1 MKPLTL
7 DQCEVTLECL
17 PEDTSVR
24 GNAMAS
30 GDDVADRECEDSI
43 LRDLE
48 NGNEWAWCIVKVTV
62 AWKGWRGTDYLG
74 ACSYASEA
82 DFRQPGGYFESMC
95 QTALAELNKS
105 LANAKAELDSLEGG
119 I

>member
-17 PEDTSVR
+17 PEDTALE
-24 GNAMAS
+24 GNLCAHD
-30 GDDVADRECEDSI
+30 GDDACYAKVREQI
-43 LRDLE
+43 R
-48 NGNEWAWCIVKVTV
+48 NGNDWAWCIVKVTV

-82 DFRQPGGYFESMC
+82 DFRQPGGYFDDMC
-95 QTALAELNKS
+95 QEALAELNKS

-119 I
+119 IK